1 MPGGAP
7 GLASETCDGE
17 GGDLWVLP
25 KNICLSGGWEVG
37 GGYWGQEGMPAYL
50 FSSLLRCGALA
61 PPLWVGGREAAGEG
75 GTGPGPPAR
84 ALPTLAFAVSR
95 DNQLP

>member
-1 MPGGAP
+1 M
-7 GLASETCDGE
+7 L
-17 GGDLWVLP
+17 
-25 KNICLSGGWEVG
+25 
-37 GGYWGQEGMPAYL
+37 AYL

-61 PPLWVGGREAAGEG
+61 PPLWVGGRERLQGRVALGLALQ
-75 GTGPGPPAR
+75 P